1 MIPTVEHVQILIVS
15 CFLDLVQIC
24 PNYANF
30 MYVRFLPYIVISN
43 QRSVLVDLFLR
54 AILIPK

>member
-1 MIPTVEHVQILIVS
+1 MTPTVEHGQILIAS
-15 CFLDLVQIC
+15 RFLDLVQIC

-54 AILIPK
+54 AILILK